1 MAVSV
6 FGMIVAGRLVS
17 TDFQV
22 VDETHFIIN
31 VPEADNIRHIIVF
44 LTGSQPLPDNTAAG
58 GENTSKNN
66 ICLIL
71 FFIHCLL

>member
-17 TDFQV
+17 TDFHA
-22 VDETHFIIN
+22 VDETHFVIN

-58 GENTSKNN
+58 GED
-66 ICLIL
+66 
-71 FFIHCLL
+71 